1 MVVQYRR
8 HRRRRY
14 KTSEPRGDAAAQDL
28 NAALS
33 HVLKTTKLYFI
44 KELNHTVLMRQNK
57 DILENMSQLL
67 KSNIELCTAAA
78 EIDKLKSEHIINQ
91 NKLI

>member
-28 NAALS
+28 TAALS
-33 HVLKTTKLYFI
+33 HVLKTTKLYSI

-67 KSNIELCTAAA
+67 KSNI
-78 EIDKLKSEHIINQ
+78 
-91 NKLI
+91 